1 MQDFPTRAQSS
12 TNSPPRLTDAG
23 TTSRFDFF
31 AAQRK
36 RAELFNATPG
46 TLKGY
51 HCPTCH
57 DRGGYMTVEENGALR
72 FQRCKCQ
79 SIRDAMGAMDRS
91 GIPPDALAACTWEN
105 WKTPENWQ
113 RRALAMAQDYVQQ
126 IATGDPSWFI
136 ICGTPGCGKTTLCTT
151 IFRAI
156 VEGGKPGLYVSW
168 REFARRAK
176 AFGNDRDDFREETEP
191 LKNTP
196 LLYLDDFWKG
206 EIRPADVHLAFE
218 LINARYIS
226 KKPTILSS
234 ENTLEAILRGDEAIG
249 SRLFEMAGGYYMDC
263 SRARNWRT
271 ARRQT

>member
-1 MQDFPTRAQSS
+1 
-12 TNSPPRLTDAG
+12 
-23 TTSRFDFF
+23 
-31 AAQRK
+31 
-36 RAELFNATPG
+36 
-46 TLKGY
+46 
-51 HCPTCH
+51 
-57 DRGGYMTVEENGALR
+57 MTVEENGALR

-126 IATGDPSWFI
+126 IAAGDPSWFI

-176 AFGNDRDDFREETEP
+176 AVGNDRDDFREETEP

-234 ENTLEAILRGDEAIG
+234 ENTLEAILRVDEAIG

-271 ARRQT
+271 ARRQA

>member
-1 MQDFPTRAQSS
+1 MHLGELENAGDLAEES
-12 TNSPPRLTDAG
+12 TCPGARLRTANRGRRSLLVHHLRD
-23 TTSRFDFF
+23 
-31 AAQRK
+31 
-36 RAELFNATPG
+36 PG
-46 TLKGY
+46 
-51 HCPTCH
+51 
-57 DRGGYMTVEENGALR
+57 LR
-72 FQRCKCQ
+72 
-79 SIRDAMGAMDRS
+79 
-91 GIPPDALAACTWEN
+91 
-105 WKTPENWQ
+105 
-113 RRALAMAQDYVQQ
+113 
-126 IATGDPSWFI
+126 
-136 ICGTPGCGKTTLCTT
+136 KTTLCTT

-176 AFGNDRDDFREETEP
+176 AVGNDRDDFREETEP

>member
-1 MQDFPTRAQSS
+1 
-12 TNSPPRLTDAG
+12 
-23 TTSRFDFF
+23 
-31 AAQRK
+31 
-36 RAELFNATPG
+36 
-46 TLKGY
+46 
-51 HCPTCH
+51 
-57 DRGGYMTVEENGALR
+57 MTVEENGALR

-126 IATGDPSWFI
+126 IAAGDPSWFI

-176 AFGNDRDDFREETEP
+176 AVGNDRDDFREETEP

-218 LINARYIS
+218 LINARYSS

-271 ARRQT
+271 ARRQA

>member
-1 MQDFPTRAQSS
+1 
-12 TNSPPRLTDAG
+12 
-23 TTSRFDFF
+23 
-31 AAQRK
+31 
-36 RAELFNATPG
+36 
-46 TLKGY
+46 
-51 HCPTCH
+51 
-57 DRGGYMTVEENGALR
+57 MTVEENGALR

-79 SIRDAMGAMDRS
+79 SIRDAIGAMDRS

-126 IATGDPSWFI
+126 IAAGDPSWFI

-176 AFGNDRDDFREETEP
+176 AVGNDRDDFREETEP

-271 ARRQT
+271 ARRQA

>member
-1 MQDFPTRAQSS
+1 
-12 TNSPPRLTDAG
+12 
-23 TTSRFDFF
+23 
-31 AAQRK
+31 
-36 RAELFNATPG
+36 
-46 TLKGY
+46 
-51 HCPTCH
+51 
-57 DRGGYMTVEENGALR
+57 MTVEENGALR

-126 IATGDPSWFI
+126 IAAGDPSWFI

-176 AFGNDRDDFREETEP
+176 AVGNDRDDFREETEP

-263 SRARNWRT
+263 SKAKNWRT
-271 ARRQT
+271 ARRQA

>member
-1 MQDFPTRAQSS
+1 
-12 TNSPPRLTDAG
+12 
-23 TTSRFDFF
+23 
-31 AAQRK
+31 
-36 RAELFNATPG
+36 
-46 TLKGY
+46 
-51 HCPTCH
+51 
-57 DRGGYMTVEENGALR
+57 MTVEENGALR

-126 IATGDPSWFI
+126 IAAGDPSWFI

-176 AFGNDRDDFREETEP
+176 AVGNDRDDFREETEP

-218 LINARYIS
+218 MINARYIS

-249 SRLFEMAGGYYMDC
+249 SRLFEMAGGYYVDC

>member
-1 MQDFPTRAQSS
+1 
-12 TNSPPRLTDAG
+12 
-23 TTSRFDFF
+23 
-31 AAQRK
+31 
-36 RAELFNATPG
+36 
-46 TLKGY
+46 
-51 HCPTCH
+51 
-57 DRGGYMTVEENGALR
+57 MTVEENGALR

-105 WKTPENWQ
+105 WKTPETWQ
-113 RRALAMAQDYVQQ
+113 RRALDMAQDYVQQ
-126 IATGDPSWFI
+126 IAAGDSSWFI

-176 AFGNDRDDFREETEP
+176 AVGNDRDDFREETEP

-271 ARRQT
+271 ARRQA

>member
-1 MQDFPTRAQSS
+1 
-12 TNSPPRLTDAG
+12 
-23 TTSRFDFF
+23 
-31 AAQRK
+31 
-36 RAELFNATPG
+36 
-46 TLKGY
+46 
-51 HCPTCH
+51 
-57 DRGGYMTVEENGALR
+57 MTVEENGALR

-105 WKTPENWQ
+105 WQ

-126 IATGDPSWFI
+126 IAAGDPSWFI

-176 AFGNDRDDFREETEP
+176 AVGNDRDDFREETEP

-249 SRLFEMAGGYYMDC
+249 SRLFEMAGGYSMDC

>member
-1 MQDFPTRAQSS
+1 
-12 TNSPPRLTDAG
+12 
-23 TTSRFDFF
+23 
-31 AAQRK
+31 
-36 RAELFNATPG
+36 
-46 TLKGY
+46 
-51 HCPTCH
+51 
-57 DRGGYMTVEENGALR
+57 MTVEENGALR

-126 IATGDPSWFI
+126 IAAGDPSWFI

-176 AFGNDRDDFREETEP
+176 AVGNDRDDFREETEP

-218 LINARYIS
+218 LINARDIT

-249 SRLFEMAGGYYMDC
+249 SRLFEMAGGYYVDC

-271 ARRQT
+271 ARRQA

>member
-1 MQDFPTRAQSS
+1 
-12 TNSPPRLTDAG
+12 
-23 TTSRFDFF
+23 
-31 AAQRK
+31 
-36 RAELFNATPG
+36 
-46 TLKGY
+46 
-51 HCPTCH
+51 
-57 DRGGYMTVEENGALR
+57 MTVEENGALR

-126 IATGDPSWFI
+126 IAAGDPSWFI

-176 AFGNDRDDFREETEP
+176 AVGNDRDDFREETEP

-234 ENTLEAILRGDEAIG
+234 ENTLEAVLRGDEAIG
-249 SRLFEMAGGYYMDC
+249 SRLFEMAGGYYIDC

>member
-1 MQDFPTRAQSS
+1 
-12 TNSPPRLTDAG
+12 
-23 TTSRFDFF
+23 
-31 AAQRK
+31 
-36 RAELFNATPG
+36 
-46 TLKGY
+46 
-51 HCPTCH
+51 
-57 DRGGYMTVEENGALR
+57 MTVEENGALR

-105 WKTPENWQ
+105 WKTPETWQ
-113 RRALAMAQDYVQQ
+113 RRALDMAQDYVQQ
-126 IATGDPSWFI
+126 IAAGDSSWFI

-156 VEGGKPGLYVSW
+156 VEDGKPGLYVSW

-176 AFGNDRDDFREETEP
+176 AVGNDRDDFREETEP

-271 ARRQT
+271 ARRQA

>member
-1 MQDFPTRAQSS
+1 
-12 TNSPPRLTDAG
+12 
-23 TTSRFDFF
+23 
-31 AAQRK
+31 
-36 RAELFNATPG
+36 
-46 TLKGY
+46 
-51 HCPTCH
+51 
-57 DRGGYMTVEENGALR
+57 MTVEENGALR

-113 RRALAMAQDYVQQ
+113 RRALTMAQDYVQQ
-126 IATGDPSWFI
+126 IAAGDPSWFI

-176 AFGNDRDDFREETEP
+176 AVGNDRDDFREETEP

-271 ARRQT
+271 ARRQA

>member
-1 MQDFPTRAQSS
+1 
-12 TNSPPRLTDAG
+12 
-23 TTSRFDFF
+23 
-31 AAQRK
+31 
-36 RAELFNATPG
+36 
-46 TLKGY
+46 
-51 HCPTCH
+51 
-57 DRGGYMTVEENGALR
+57 MTVEENGALR

-126 IATGDPSWFI
+126 IAAGDPSWFI

-176 AFGNDRDDFREETEP
+176 AVGNDRDDFREETEP

-271 ARRQT
+271 ARRQE

>member
-1 MQDFPTRAQSS
+1 
-12 TNSPPRLTDAG
+12 
-23 TTSRFDFF
+23 
-31 AAQRK
+31 
-36 RAELFNATPG
+36 
-46 TLKGY
+46 
-51 HCPTCH
+51 
-57 DRGGYMTVEENGALR
+57 MTVEENGALR

-113 RRALAMAQDYVQQ
+113 RKALAMAQDYVQQ
-126 IATGDPSWFI
+126 IAAGDPSWFI

-176 AFGNDRDDFREETEP
+176 AVGNDRDDFREETEP

-249 SRLFEMAGGYYMDC
+249 SRLFEMAGGYYVDC

-271 ARRQT
+271 ARRQV

>member
-1 MQDFPTRAQSS
+1 
-12 TNSPPRLTDAG
+12 
-23 TTSRFDFF
+23 
-31 AAQRK
+31 
-36 RAELFNATPG
+36 
-46 TLKGY
+46 
-51 HCPTCH
+51 
-57 DRGGYMTVEENGALR
+57 MTVEENGALR

-126 IATGDPSWFI
+126 IAAGDPSWFI

-176 AFGNDRDDFREETEP
+176 AVGNDRDDFREETEP

-249 SRLFEMAGGYYMDC
+249 SSLFEMAGGYYVDC

-271 ARRQT
+271 ARRQA

>member
-1 MQDFPTRAQSS
+1 M
-12 TNSPPRLTDAG
+12 
-23 TTSRFDFF
+23 
-31 AAQRK
+31 
-36 RAELFNATPG
+36 
-46 TLKGY
+46 
-51 HCPTCH
+51 
-57 DRGGYMTVEENGALR
+57 EENGALR

-126 IATGDPSWFI
+126 IAAGDPSWFI

-176 AFGNDRDDFREETEP
+176 AVGNDRDDFREETEP

>member
-1 MQDFPTRAQSS
+1 M
-12 TNSPPRLTDAG
+12 
-23 TTSRFDFF
+23 
-31 AAQRK
+31 
-36 RAELFNATPG
+36 
-46 TLKGY
+46 
-51 HCPTCH
+51 
-57 DRGGYMTVEENGALR
+57 EENGALR

-113 RRALAMAQDYVQQ
+113 RKALAMAQDYVQQ
-126 IATGDPSWFI
+126 IAPGDPSWFI

-176 AFGNDRDDFREETEP
+176 AVGNDRDDFREETEP

-249 SRLFEMAGGYYMDC
+249 SRLFEMAGGYYVDC

>member
-1 MQDFPTRAQSS
+1 
-12 TNSPPRLTDAG
+12 
-23 TTSRFDFF
+23 
-31 AAQRK
+31 
-36 RAELFNATPG
+36 
-46 TLKGY
+46 
-51 HCPTCH
+51 
-57 DRGGYMTVEENGALR
+57 MTVEENGALR

-105 WKTPENWQ
+105 WKTPETWQ
-113 RRALAMAQDYVQQ
+113 RRALDMAQDYVQQ
-126 IATGDPSWFI
+126 IAAGDSSWFI

-156 VEGGKPGLYVSW
+156 VEDGKPGLYVSW

-176 AFGNDRDDFREETEP
+176 AVGNDRDDFREETEP

-196 LLYLDDFWKG
+196 LLDLDDFWKG

-249 SRLFEMAGGYYMDC
+249 SRLFEMAGGYYVDC

-271 ARRQT
+271 ARRQA

>member
-1 MQDFPTRAQSS
+1 
-12 TNSPPRLTDAG
+12 
-23 TTSRFDFF
+23 
-31 AAQRK
+31 
-36 RAELFNATPG
+36 
-46 TLKGY
+46 
-51 HCPTCH
+51 
-57 DRGGYMTVEENGALR
+57 
-72 FQRCKCQ
+72 
-79 SIRDAMGAMDRS
+79 
-91 GIPPDALAACTWEN
+91 
-105 WKTPENWQ
+105 
-113 RRALAMAQDYVQQ
+113 MAQDYVQQ
-126 IATGDPSWFI
+126 IAAGDTSWFI

-176 AFGNDRDDFREETEP
+176 AVGNDRDDFREETEP

>member
-1 MQDFPTRAQSS
+1 
-12 TNSPPRLTDAG
+12 
-23 TTSRFDFF
+23 
-31 AAQRK
+31 
-36 RAELFNATPG
+36 
-46 TLKGY
+46 
-51 HCPTCH
+51 
-57 DRGGYMTVEENGALR
+57 MTVEENGALR

-126 IATGDPSWFI
+126 IAAGDPSWFI
-136 ICGTPGCGKTTLCTT
+136 ICGSPGCGKTTLCTT

-176 AFGNDRDDFREETEP
+176 AVGNDRNDFREETEP

-249 SRLFEMAGGYYMDC
+249 SRLFEMAGGYYVDC

-271 ARRQT
+271 ARRQA

>member
-1 MQDFPTRAQSS
+1 
-12 TNSPPRLTDAG
+12 
-23 TTSRFDFF
+23 
-31 AAQRK
+31 
-36 RAELFNATPG
+36 
-46 TLKGY
+46 
-51 HCPTCH
+51 
-57 DRGGYMTVEENGALR
+57 MTVEENGELL

-113 RRALAMAQDYVQQ
+113 RAALAMAQDYVQQ
-126 IATGDPSWFI
+126 IAAGDPSWFI

-176 AFGNDRDDFREETEP
+176 AVGNDRDDFREETEP

-249 SRLFEMAGGYYMDC
+249 SRLFEMAGRYYVDC

-271 ARRQT
+271 ARRQA

>member
-1 MQDFPTRAQSS
+1 M
-12 TNSPPRLTDAG
+12 
-23 TTSRFDFF
+23 
-31 AAQRK
+31 
-36 RAELFNATPG
+36 
-46 TLKGY
+46 
-51 HCPTCH
+51 
-57 DRGGYMTVEENGALR
+57 EENGALR

-126 IATGDPSWFI
+126 IAAGDPSWFI

-176 AFGNDRDDFREETEP
+176 AVGNDRDDFREETEP

-271 ARRQT
+271 ARRQA

>member
-1 MQDFPTRAQSS
+1 
-12 TNSPPRLTDAG
+12 
-23 TTSRFDFF
+23 
-31 AAQRK
+31 
-36 RAELFNATPG
+36 
-46 TLKGY
+46 
-51 HCPTCH
+51 
-57 DRGGYMTVEENGALR
+57 MTVEENGALR

-105 WKTPENWQ
+105 WKTPETWQ
-113 RRALAMAQDYVQQ
+113 KRALDMAQDYVQQ
-126 IATGDPSWFI
+126 IAAGDSSWFI

-176 AFGNDRDDFREETEP
+176 AVGNDRDDFREETEP

>member
-1 MQDFPTRAQSS
+1 
-12 TNSPPRLTDAG
+12 
-23 TTSRFDFF
+23 
-31 AAQRK
+31 
-36 RAELFNATPG
+36 
-46 TLKGY
+46 
-51 HCPTCH
+51 
-57 DRGGYMTVEENGALR
+57 MTVEENGALR

-126 IATGDPSWFI
+126 IAAGGPSWFI

-176 AFGNDRDDFREETEP
+176 AVGNDRDDFREETEP

-249 SRLFEMAGGYYMDC
+249 SRLFEMAGGYYVDC

-271 ARRQT
+271 ARRQA

>member
-1 MQDFPTRAQSS
+1 
-12 TNSPPRLTDAG
+12 
-23 TTSRFDFF
+23 
-31 AAQRK
+31 
-36 RAELFNATPG
+36 
-46 TLKGY
+46 
-51 HCPTCH
+51 
-57 DRGGYMTVEENGALR
+57 MTVEENGALR

-105 WKTPENWQ
+105 WKTPETWQ
-113 RRALAMAQDYVQQ
+113 RTALAMAQDYVQQ
-126 IATGDPSWFI
+126 IAAGDPSWFI

-176 AFGNDRDDFREETEP
+176 AVGNDRDDFREETEP

-234 ENTLEAILRGDEAIG
+234 ENTLEEILRGDEAIG
-249 SRLFEMAGGYYMDC
+249 SRLFEMAGGYYVDC

>member
-1 MQDFPTRAQSS
+1 
-12 TNSPPRLTDAG
+12 
-23 TTSRFDFF
+23 
-31 AAQRK
+31 
-36 RAELFNATPG
+36 
-46 TLKGY
+46 
-51 HCPTCH
+51 
-57 DRGGYMTVEENGALR
+57 MTVEENGALR

-91 GIPPDALAACTWEN
+91 AIPPDALAACTWEN

-126 IATGDPSWFI
+126 IAAGDPSWFI

-176 AFGNDRDDFREETEP
+176 AVGNDRDDFREETEP

-271 ARRQT
+271 ARRQA

>member
-1 MQDFPTRAQSS
+1 MGRFGFSAANARASV
-12 TNSPPRLTDAG
+12 
-23 TTSRFDFF
+23 
-31 AAQRK
+31 
-36 RAELFNATPG
+36 TPW
-46 TLKGY
+46 
-51 HCPTCH
+51 
-57 DRGGYMTVEENGALR
+57 
-72 FQRCKCQ
+72 
-79 SIRDAMGAMDRS
+79 GAMDRS

-105 WKTPENWQ
+105 WKTPETWQ
-113 RRALAMAQDYVQQ
+113 RTALAMAQDYVQQ
-126 IATGDPSWFI
+126 IAAGDTSWFI

-176 AFGNDRDDFREETEP
+176 AVGNDRDDFREETEP

>member
-1 MQDFPTRAQSS
+1 M
-12 TNSPPRLTDAG
+12 
-23 TTSRFDFF
+23 
-31 AAQRK
+31 
-36 RAELFNATPG
+36 
-46 TLKGY
+46 
-51 HCPTCH
+51 
-57 DRGGYMTVEENGALR
+57 EENGALR

-105 WKTPENWQ
+105 WKTPETWQ
-113 RRALAMAQDYVQQ
+113 RRALDMAQDYVQQ
-126 IATGDPSWFI
+126 IAAGDSSWFI

-156 VEGGKPGLYVSW
+156 VEDGKPGLYVSW

-176 AFGNDRDDFREETEP
+176 AVGNDRDDFREETEP

-271 ARRQT
+271 ARRQA

>member
-1 MQDFPTRAQSS
+1 
-12 TNSPPRLTDAG
+12 
-23 TTSRFDFF
+23 
-31 AAQRK
+31 
-36 RAELFNATPG
+36 
-46 TLKGY
+46 
-51 HCPTCH
+51 
-57 DRGGYMTVEENGALR
+57 MTVEENGALR

-79 SIRDAMGAMDRS
+79 SLRDAMGAMDRS

-113 RRALAMAQDYVQQ
+113 RKALAMAQDYVQQ
-126 IATGDPSWFI
+126 IAAGDPSWFI

-176 AFGNDRDDFREETEP
+176 AVGNDRDDFREETEP

-249 SRLFEMAGGYYMDC
+249 SRLFEMAGGYYVDC

>member
-1 MQDFPTRAQSS
+1 M
-12 TNSPPRLTDAG
+12 
-23 TTSRFDFF
+23 
-31 AAQRK
+31 
-36 RAELFNATPG
+36 
-46 TLKGY
+46 
-51 HCPTCH
+51 
-57 DRGGYMTVEENGALR
+57 EENGALR

-79 SIRDAMGAMDRS
+79 SIRDAMGVMDRS

-126 IATGDPSWFI
+126 IAAGDPSWFI

-176 AFGNDRDDFREETEP
+176 AVGNDRDDFREETEP

-249 SRLFEMAGGYYMDC
+249 SRLFEMAGGYYVDC

-271 ARRQT
+271 ARRQA

>member
-1 MQDFPTRAQSS
+1 M
-12 TNSPPRLTDAG
+12 
-23 TTSRFDFF
+23 
-31 AAQRK
+31 
-36 RAELFNATPG
+36 
-46 TLKGY
+46 
-51 HCPTCH
+51 
-57 DRGGYMTVEENGALR
+57 EENGALR

-105 WKTPENWQ
+105 WKTPETWQ
-113 RRALAMAQDYVQQ
+113 RTALAMAQDYVQQ
-126 IATGDPSWFI
+126 IAAGDPSWFI

-176 AFGNDRDDFREETEP
+176 AVGNDRDDFREETEP

-234 ENTLEAILRGDEAIG
+234 ENTLEEILRGDEAIG
-249 SRLFEMAGGYYMDC
+249 SRLFEMAGGYYVDC

>member
-1 MQDFPTRAQSS
+1 M
-12 TNSPPRLTDAG
+12 
-23 TTSRFDFF
+23 
-31 AAQRK
+31 
-36 RAELFNATPG
+36 
-46 TLKGY
+46 
-51 HCPTCH
+51 
-57 DRGGYMTVEENGALR
+57 EENGALR

-113 RRALAMAQDYVQQ
+113 RRALAVAQDYVQQ
-126 IATGDPSWFI
+126 IAAGDPSWFI

-176 AFGNDRDDFREETEP
+176 AVGNDRDDFREETEP

-271 ARRQT
+271 ARRQA

>member
-1 MQDFPTRAQSS
+1 
-12 TNSPPRLTDAG
+12 
-23 TTSRFDFF
+23 
-31 AAQRK
+31 
-36 RAELFNATPG
+36 
-46 TLKGY
+46 
-51 HCPTCH
+51 
-57 DRGGYMTVEENGALR
+57 MTVEENGALR
-72 FQRCKCQ
+72 FQHCKCQ

-126 IATGDPSWFI
+126 IAAGDPSWFI

-176 AFGNDRDDFREETEP
+176 AVGNDRDDFREETEP

-249 SRLFEMAGGYYMDC
+249 SRLFEMAGGYYVDC

-271 ARRQT
+271 ARRQV

>member
-1 MQDFPTRAQSS
+1 
-12 TNSPPRLTDAG
+12 
-23 TTSRFDFF
+23 
-31 AAQRK
+31 
-36 RAELFNATPG
+36 
-46 TLKGY
+46 
-51 HCPTCH
+51 
-57 DRGGYMTVEENGALR
+57 MTVEENGALR

-105 WKTPENWQ
+105 WKTPETWQ
-113 RRALAMAQDYVQQ
+113 KRALDMAQDYVQQ
-126 IATGDPSWFI
+126 IAAGDSSWFI

-176 AFGNDRDDFREETEP
+176 AVGNDRDDFREETEP

-249 SRLFEMAGGYYMDC
+249 SRLFEMAGGYYVDC

>member
-1 MQDFPTRAQSS
+1 
-12 TNSPPRLTDAG
+12 
-23 TTSRFDFF
+23 
-31 AAQRK
+31 
-36 RAELFNATPG
+36 
-46 TLKGY
+46 
-51 HCPTCH
+51 
-57 DRGGYMTVEENGALR
+57 MTVEENGALR

-113 RRALAMAQDYVQQ
+113 RKALAMAQDYVQQ
-126 IATGDPSWFI
+126 IAAGDPSWFI

-176 AFGNDRDDFREETEP
+176 AVGNDRDDFREETEP

-206 EIRPADVHLAFE
+206 DIRPADVHLAFE

-249 SRLFEMAGGYYMDC
+249 SRLFEMAGGYYVDC

>member
-1 MQDFPTRAQSS
+1 
-12 TNSPPRLTDAG
+12 
-23 TTSRFDFF
+23 
-31 AAQRK
+31 
-36 RAELFNATPG
+36 
-46 TLKGY
+46 
-51 HCPTCH
+51 
-57 DRGGYMTVEENGALR
+57 MTVEENGALR

-126 IATGDPSWFI
+126 IAAGDSSWFI

-156 VEGGKPGLYVSW
+156 VEDGKPGLYVSW

-176 AFGNDRDDFREETEP
+176 AVGNDRDDFREETEP

-271 ARRQT
+271 ARRQA

>member
-1 MQDFPTRAQSS
+1 
-12 TNSPPRLTDAG
+12 
-23 TTSRFDFF
+23 
-31 AAQRK
+31 
-36 RAELFNATPG
+36 
-46 TLKGY
+46 
-51 HCPTCH
+51 
-57 DRGGYMTVEENGALR
+57 MTVEENGALR

-126 IATGDPSWFI
+126 IAAGDPSWFI

-176 AFGNDRDDFREETEP
+176 AVGNDRDDFREETEP

-249 SRLFEMAGGYYMDC
+249 SRLFEMAGEYYVDC

-271 ARRQT
+271 ARRQV